1 MANIISGKELA
12 QSIKE
17 SVKVEVSHLL
27 AEGIKPRLAI
37 VQVGDN
43 PASNSYVKGKL
54 KDCNEVG
61 IDATLIKMDVDVT
74 QSELEFTVSSLV
86 LDNSI
91 HGILVQLP
99 LPPHINEEQI
109 LELIPSDKDVDG
121 FSADNMGR
129 LWSSRDAFIPCTP
142 AGCLYMLKS
151 VETNLSGKQA
161 VIIGR
166 SNIVGKPMAALLLQE
181 NMTVTICHSKT
192 KNLKEICKTADVLVV
207 AIGKAKFINEEYV
220 KPGAIVIDVG
230 INRDADGKLCG
241 DVDFASVAQVASA
254 ITPVPGGVGLM
265 TRAML
270 LKNVIKSAKK

>member
-12 QSIKE
+12 QNIKE
-17 SVKVEVSHLL
+17 DVKVEVTHLL

-61 IDATLIKMDVDVT
+61 IDATLVKMDADVT
-74 QSELEFTVSSLV
+74 QSELELTVSSLV

-99 LPPHINEEQI
+99 LPSHINEERI
-109 LELIPSDKDVDG
+109 LEFIPSDKDVDG

-207 AIGKAKFINEEYV
+207 AIGKTKFINEEYI
-220 KPGAIVIDVG
+220 KPGAIVIDIG

-241 DVDFASVAQVASA
+241 DVDFASAAQVASA

-270 LKNVIKSAKK
+270 LKNVIKSAKR

>member
-17 SVKVEVSHLL
+17 DVKVEVAHLL

-61 IDATLIKMDVDVT
+61 IDATLVKMDADVT
-74 QSELEFTVSSLV
+74 QSELELTVSSLV
-86 LDNSI
+86 LDNSV

-99 LPPHINEEQI
+99 LPSHINEERI

-151 VETNLSGKQA
+151 VEVNLSGKQA

-207 AIGKAKFINEEYV
+207 AIGKAKFINEEYI

-241 DVDFASVAQVASA
+241 DVDFASAAQVASA

-270 LKNVIKSAKK
+270 LKNVIKSAKR